1 MSVIWKQYQVFH
13 HQRAGTEIHNGCA
26 RAVICSAFCSPA
38 MILLHSNM
46 SLWKA
51 SCFIYIKKIQRICFP
66 PSLLC
71 LVALWADSCYVWQNP
86 CKPHLLPRQLLLHVT
101 TWKMW
106 SSLRVAWVFI
116 VDVWRLTRLPLAAL
130 YSPWQLLRVLPRM
143 HANATVLVWR
153 CPADGFVKQCVAQTA
168 EQMVQW

>member
-1 MSVIWKQYQVFH
+1 MCTCRYLLCFLQSCHDSPTFQHELVKSFVFY
-13 HQRAGTEIHNGCA
+13 
-26 RAVICSAFCSPA
+26 
-38 MILLHSNM
+38 
-46 SLWKA
+46 
-51 SCFIYIKKIQRICFP
+51 IYIYIYQKIQRICFP

-106 SSLRVAWVFI
+106 SSLGVAWVFI

-130 YSPWQLLRVLPRM
+130 YSPWQLPRVLPRM